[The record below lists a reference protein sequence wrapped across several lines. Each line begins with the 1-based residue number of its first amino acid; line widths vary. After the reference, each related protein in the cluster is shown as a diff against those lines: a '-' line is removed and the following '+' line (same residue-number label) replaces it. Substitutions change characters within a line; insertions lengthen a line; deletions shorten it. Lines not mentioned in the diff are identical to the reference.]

1 MTAILL
7 NSVQLHSLLL
17 SVTEVRLDRAEMI
30 NHTLKFY
37 QLKAQVQLSLVFG
50 IGVRTLRDTDT
61 RSSNKLMKN

>member
-1 MTAILL
+1 MAILL

-17 SVTEVRLDRAEMI
+17 SVTEVRQDRAEMI

-50 IGVRTLRDTDT
+50 TIGVRTLRDTGT
-61 RSSNKLMKN
+61 RSSNE